1 MLDAK
6 ALLSQ
11 ARASLAQTD
20 LSIGQHPYLR
30 AVAEKR
36 ASPEGLQAFP
46 AHQYHI
52 AESGVRSYGTL
63 IRRFG
68 RSSSLR
74 FFEALL
80 QAEIRALPAIMAHA
94 ARLGMDESDLRNYEP
109 EAEAFA
115 YATYVAWLADYGSAA
130 EMACGLL
137 VNLAAWSHNCA
148 VLGQSLRSNYGFT
161 ETDTAFVDLG
171 ANLEPDEAPV
181 LAIVQEDLDRG
192 VPPKQILRAAR
203 LFEAYEA
210 MFWDRMARYG

>member
-1 MLDAK
+1 MVDATT
-6 ALLSQ
+6 LVSQ
-11 ARASLAQTD
+11 ARAALAQTD
-20 LSIGQHPYLR
+20 LNIGQHPYLR
-30 AVAEKR
+30 AVTEKR
-36 ASPEGLQAFP
+36 VSLEGLQAFP

-68 RSSSLR
+68 QTSALP
-74 FFEALL
+74 FFRALL
-80 QAEIRALPAIMAHA
+80 DAEIRAQPAIVAHA
-94 ARLGMDESDLRNYEP
+94 AKLGMDEPDLRNYEP
-109 EAEAFA
+109 KAEAFA

-161 ETDTAFVDLG
+161 EADTAFVDMG
-171 ANLEPDEAPV
+171 ARLEPDDEPV
-181 LAIVQEDLDRG
+181 LAIVQDDLDRG
-192 VPPKQILRAAR
+192 VPPTDILRAAR

-210 MFWDRMARYG
+210 MFWDRMAGYG